1 MSNSILKT
9 RSPVAMSKHFL
20 IMLFFSFLGWLW
32 ETVYVSNLAGELVDR
47 GFFFTPVCPIYGS
60 CLLALYFL
68 LGTPDKPQGL
78 LRRFGHRHG
87 RYAVYLI
94 FAGLIP
100 TAVELVVGVFFHQL
114 FDVRLWTYEANPYNF
129 YGYIC
134 LYNSLFWAVGITVL
148 MRFAYPAVQNMI
160 FRLQDRT
167 VLRVALPMLVLL
179 AVDGVIS
186 FLLLLL

>member
-1 MSNSILKT
+1 MKNTL
-9 RSPVAMSKHFL
+9 RSHCSPAALAKHFMILL
-20 IMLFFSFLGWLW
+20 IFSFLGWLW
-32 ETVYVSNLAGELVDR
+32 ETVYVSYLAGELVDR

-68 LGTPDKPQGL
+68 LGTPDNPQGL
-78 LRRFGHRHG
+78 LRKFQNRHG
-87 RYAVYLI
+87 RYMIYLL
-94 FAGLIP
+94 FAGIVP

-148 MRFAYPAVQNMI
+148 MRFVYPAVQNMV
-160 FRLQDRT
+160 FRLKDRT
-167 VLRVALPMLVLL
+167 ALRIAMPMLVLL
-179 AVDGVIS
+179 AADGIIS